1 MDDNAKTVPEELVQS
16 WEKHLSELEE
26 TIAEQTAGI
35 VKRLEE
41 KSARLD
47 EREAELLGRQKF
59 IDECESKLKSLEAAE
74 KTFQIRHQELDALE
88 KTLLA
93 DAQKREQA
101 HSERLAKLEKEFQAK
116 SERHAEKS
124 AALDKWEAALLER
137 ESTLKERELSLENE
151 LAAKKNQA
159 EKDILD
165 RQRAMLDELSAQ
177 LAAERQQHGA
187 AMVEQFQ
194 NEEQHYVEEFRNALA
209 TLKDAFERER
219 LALIQDLTDDEKK
232 RLADIEEREKL
243 VEQRETAQ
251 DLLDKDLKREKRRL
265 SIREKSLDELQENL
279 DALQENLDA
288 AVKERYGELL
298 TAKDV
303 SYEQLASKMNDLRRD
318 NEHFRAV
325 KDTFGDKPFEA
336 MNKEL
341 DDLRSENKKLK
352 DQILSR
358 PPASVV
364 DELQYKKD
372 ECDRLTLERDNLRK
386 VNITLRESAAR
397 ADELDMKL
405 TIAEN
410 KISIQNFGIEEL
422 KTENENLRDKMKRLQ
437 ADEGRLAE
445 REERIKSIETKL
457 PGVNAPA
464 TAEAD
469 SVPFVNEM
477 DWLENVGRNC
487 YNYGFKF
494 PRRIFYAFHTALKI
508 ADWSTI
514 TVLAGVSG
522 TGKSALPQL
531 YAKFGGLNFISASV
545 QPNWD
550 SQESMLGFFNS
561 IDNKFDAQPLL
572 RFLAQC
578 SSGKDGMDRSLNIVL
593 LDEMNLAHVEH
604 YFAEFLSKLEARRI
618 SDNEFVEINIGA
630 GIEPYH
636 LKLTRNVLWAGTM
649 NQDETT
655 KSLSDKVLDRGLVIN
670 FPRPRNLF
678 GRAKLG
684 KIDEFAKDKRIEM
697 LDCRI
702 WDEQW
707 VKKEIALSDKQ
718 EKILTHYRDEVFQK
732 INDALASSGRALGHR
747 VWQSVEFYTIN
758 YPEVTAALAESEGDD
773 TDKLKTAVKT
783 AMEDQLVQK
792 VMPKLRGIETNVHKD
807 CLKKIRAI
815 LLEEDFNLNEDFD
828 RAEKMGYGQF
838 MWNSAEYVDDK
849 DIIGAPDSE
858 KPDDTAQDNAND

>member
-1 MDDNAKTVPEELVQS
+1 MDENAKTVPEELIENF
-16 WEKHLSELEE
+16 EKHLSELEE
-26 TIAEQTAGI
+26 TIAKQTASI
-35 VKRLEE
+35 LKRLEE

-47 EREAELLGRQKF
+47 EHEAELLERQKF
-59 IDECESKLKSLEAAE
+59 IDECESKLKSLEMAE
-74 KTFQIRHQELDALE
+74 KTFQIRRNELDELE
-88 KTLLA
+88 KILRES
-93 DAQKREQA
+93 AQNLEQD
-101 HSERLAKLEKEFQAK
+101 HCERLAKLEKEFQAK
-116 SERHAEKS
+116 SERYAEKS
-124 AALDKWEAALLER
+124 AELDKREAVLFER
-137 ESTLKERELSLENE
+137 ESALNGRELSLENE
-151 LAAKKNQA
+151 LIARKNQA

-177 LAAERQQHGA
+177 LATERQEHGA

-194 NEEQHYVEEFRNALA
+194 NEEQYYIEEFRKATA

-219 LALIQDLTDDEKK
+219 LALIKDLTDNEKK
-232 RLADIEEREKL
+232 RLADVEEREKL
-243 VEQRETAQ
+243 VEQREVAQ
-251 DLLDKDLKREKRRL
+251 DLLDKNLKHEKRRL
-265 SIREKSLDELQENL
+265 SIREKNLDELQENL
-279 DALQENLDA
+279 VALQENLDA
-288 AVKERYGELL
+288 AVEERYGELL
-298 TAKDV
+298 AAKNV
-303 SYEQLASKMNDLRRD
+303 SYEQLISKMDDLRRE
-318 NEHFRAV
+318 NERFKAV
-325 KDTFGDKPFEA
+325 KDTFGDKPFEV

-352 DQILSR
+352 DRILALPSEST
-358 PPASVV
+358 AA
-364 DELQYKKD
+364 ELKTKKA
-372 ECDRLTLERDNLRK
+372 ECEKLETELENLRRYSLK
-386 VNITLRESAAR
+386 LRESAAR

-405 TIAEN
+405 NIAEN
-410 KISIQNFGIEEL
+410 KIGIQNFGITEL
-422 KTENENLRDKMKRLQ
+422 KAENENLRDKIKRLQ
-437 ADEGRLAE
+437 TDEGRLAE

-457 PGVNAPA
+457 LGVIAPA
-464 TAEAD
+464 TAESD
-469 SVPFVNEM
+469 SVPLVNEM
-477 DWLENVGRNC
+477 DWLEKVGRNC

-531 YAKFGGLNFISASV
+531 YSKFGGLNFISASV

-578 SSGKDGMDRSLNIVL
+578 SSDKEGMGRSLNIVL

-670 FPRPRNLF
+670 FPRPKNLF
-678 GRAKLG
+678 GRPKLN
-684 KIDEFAKDKRIEM
+684 KIDEFARDKGIEM
-697 LDCRI
+697 LDCRV

-758 YPEVTAALAESEGDD
+758 YPEVTVALAKSDGND
-773 TDKLKTAVKT
+773 TDELKAAVKT

-792 VMPKLRGIETNVHKD
+792 VMPKLRGIETNVHKE

-838 MWNSAEYVDDK
+838 MWSSAEYVDDK

-858 KPDDTAQDNAND
+858 KTDDTAQDNAND

>member
-1 MDDNAKTVPEELVQS
+1 MEDNAKTIPEELFQN
-16 WEKHLSELEE
+16 WEEHLSELEE
-26 TIAEQTAGI
+26 TISEQAASI

-41 KSARLD
+41 KAAKLD
-47 EREAELLGRQKF
+47 ERESDLLARQKF
-59 IDECESKLKSLEAAE
+59 VDECEIKLKSLEAAE
-74 KTFQIRHQELDALE
+74 KNFQLRQKELDELE
-88 KTLLA
+88 KTLQKS
-93 DAQKREQA
+93 AQKLEEV
-101 HSERLAKLEKEFQAK
+101 HSERLAKLEREFHDK
-116 SERHAEKS
+116 SKTCAEKTD
-124 AALDKWEAALLER
+124 ALDRREADLIQRETAL
-137 ESTLKERELSLENE
+137 KAQELSLENE
-151 LAAKKNQA
+151 LAAKRNQA
-159 EKDILD
+159 EKDILN
-165 RQRAMLDELSAQ
+165 RHQEMLDELSAMFS
-177 LAAERQQHGA
+177 AERKKHGA
-187 AMVEQFQ
+187 ALVEQFQ
-194 NEEQHYVEEFRNALA
+194 NEEKHYLEEYSKARQA
-209 TLKDAFERER
+209 LKDAFEQER
-219 LALIQDLTDDEKK
+219 LALLRSLSEEEKK
-232 RLADIEEREKL
+232 RLTQVEEREKL
-243 VEQRETAQ
+243 IEQKSAEQ
-251 DLLDKDLKREKRRL
+251 DLLDKELKREKRRL
-265 SIREKSLDELQENL
+265 EMREKNLENM
-279 DALQENLDA
+279 QENLDA
-288 AVKERYGELL
+288 AVDERYSQRINSMKAELDD
-298 TAKDV
+298 KDV
-303 SYEQLASKMNDLRRD
+303 SYEQLLSNMNDLRRE
-318 NEHFRAV
+318 NEKLKAL
-325 KDTFGDKPFEA
+325 KDTFGDNPFA
-336 MNKEL
+336 VMNKEIN
-341 DDLRSENKKLK
+341 DLRNENKKLQEK
-352 DQILSR
+352 LLALPSESD
-358 PPASVV
+358 AA
-364 DELQYKKD
+364 ELKAKKD
-372 ECDRLTLERDNLRK
+372 ECEKLTIERDNLRQA
-386 VNITLRESAAR
+386 NTNLREGAAR
-397 ADELDMKL
+397 ADDLEMQLV
-405 TIAEN
+405 IAKN
-410 KISIQNFGIEEL
+410 KVSIQEFGIEEL
-422 KTENENLRDKMKRLQ
+422 KAENENLRERIKRLQ

-445 REERIKSIETKL
+445 RAERIKSIETDL
-457 PGVNAPA
+457 PDVFAPA

-469 SVPFVNEM
+469 RVPHVNEI

-578 SSGKDGMDRSLNIVL
+578 SRDKDGMDRSLNIVL

-670 FPRPRNLF
+670 FPRPKNLF

-684 KIDEFAKDKRIEM
+684 NIDEFAKDKKIEL
-697 LDCRI
+697 LDYRV

-707 VKKEIALSDKQ
+707 VKKEIDLSDKQ
-718 EKILTHYRDEVFQK
+718 EKILIRYRDEVFQK
-732 INDALASSGRALGHR
+732 INDALAMSGRALGHR

-758 YPEVTAALAESEGDD
+758 YPEVTAALAEAGGED
-773 TDKLKTAVKT
+773 TDSLKAAVKT
-783 AMEDQLVQK
+783 AIEDQLVQK
-792 VMPKLRGIETNVHKD
+792 VMPKLRGIETNVHKE
-807 CLKKIRAI
+807 CLKKIRSI
-815 LLEEDFNLNEDFD
+815 LLEEDFNLNDDFD

-838 MWNSAEYVDDK
+838 MWSSAEYVDDK

-858 KPDDTAQDNAND
+858 KIDDTTQVDIYD